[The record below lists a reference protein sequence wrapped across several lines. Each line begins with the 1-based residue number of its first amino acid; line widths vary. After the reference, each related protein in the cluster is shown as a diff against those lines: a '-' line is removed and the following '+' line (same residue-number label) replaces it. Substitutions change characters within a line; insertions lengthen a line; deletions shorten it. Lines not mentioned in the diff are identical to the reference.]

1 MGYGSIDARC
11 TRLCEQRGPNHYA
24 DCRWCAKIVRHLL
37 EEYKVREWVL
47 KTPSQKKQQL
57 IKETRYNVSLGSIV
71 ETADEERVRRP
82 KLPKKRVL
90 KLQRRKK
97 K

>member
-1 MGYGSIDARC
+1 
-11 TRLCEQRGPNHYA
+11 
-24 DCRWCAKIVRHLL
+24 
-37 EEYKVREWVL
+37 VL